1 MPSQPAPHVGTAWKH
16 PEIVLS
22 RVGQCFSYQCVGNA
36 LIAIWRGDFGVLHID
51 GIVID
56 QRVHQFRLSVIQGD
70 NETGVLDIVLDIH
83 RLTPNANTVRE
94 RYSFS
99 GLRIVDGNAG

>member
-1 MPSQPAPHVGTAWKH
+1 
-16 PEIVLS
+16 
-22 RVGQCFSYQCVGNA
+22 
-36 LIAIWRGDFGVLHID
+36 
-51 GIVID
+51 
-56 QRVHQFRLSVIQGD
+56 VIQGD